1 MITVALPKGRLLDD
15 FIDYLDDQGLEQYSA
30 GLDAKSRSLYTIVN
44 DVKFIYAKGRDVPIY
59 VENGSADIGI
69 IGLDIITED
78 EFNIMN
84 VSRLPFGDCHF
95 SVCGL
100 PGVERFRTIATT
112 FRNIAF
118 QYFKAKRQQ
127 VSLIHLNGSVE
138 LAPLLGLADGIVDIV
153 ETGNTLRANGLIEYE
168 KIMDVHARLIA
179 NRQTFYTK
187 EDKIYPFL
195 KEIGVFE

>member
-1 MITVALPKGRLLDD
+1 MITVALPKGRLLSN
-15 FIDYLDDQGLEQYSA
+15 FIKYLDEQDLGHYTS
-30 GLDAKSRSLYTIVN
+30 GLDEKTRSLYTIIE

-69 IGLDIITED
+69 IGLDIITEN
-78 EFNIMN
+78 EFDLLN
-84 VSRLPFGDCHF
+84 VSRLPFGECHF
-95 SVCGL
+95 SICGL
-100 PGVERFRTIATT
+100 PGVERFDTIATT
-112 FRNIAF
+112 FKNIAF
-118 QYFKAKRQQ
+118 QHFKKKRQQ

-153 ETGNTLRANGLIEYE
+153 ETGSTLRANGLIEYE

-187 EDKIYPFL
+187 EDEVYPFL
-195 KEIGVFE
+195 EEIGVFG

>member
-1 MITVALPKGRLLDD
+1 MITVALPKGRLLSD
-15 FIDYLDDQGLEQYSA
+15 FMNYLEQQGLDKYSK

-69 IGLDIITED
+69 IGLDIITEN
-78 EFNIMN
+78 EFDIMN
-84 VSRLPFGDCHF
+84 VSRLPFGECHF
-95 SVCGL
+95 AICGL
-100 PGVERFRTIATT
+100 PGVERFRTVATT

-153 ETGNTLRANGLIEYE
+153 ETGSTLRANGLIEYE

-187 EDKIYPFL
+187 EDEIYPFL